1 MKQKIFTAAFIDTV
15 RNIFSDKGVLL
26 MLVIAP
32 VLYGF
37 FYPWP
42 YSTQAARRIPAA
54 IVDYDK
60 STLSQRIIRMAEASP
75 RLDVRVMPG
84 ENDAKTALWKGEI
97 GGYMVLPAGL
107 KNDVMMQRPARA
119 GVLAN
124 GSYLLV
130 SKEVQTGFAE
140 VVSTVSA
147 GIQIKR
153 LQAGGMTSEQA
164 LAAQNPIPFVMQ
176 VQYNPTQGY
185 GNYVV
190 PGVAVLIVQQLLMMG
205 SALLVGTWREQKRQY
220 ATMQAWA
227 GRIAA
232 LSVMGWLM
240 SLFYFG
246 WVFYIQDYGR
256 GQNIGGML
264 AFTLLFAPTVATLGC
279 LFGLWFQKRER
290 SLQLLM
296 FTSIPMFFL
305 SGYAWPAEL
314 LPLPLQWLRWLI
326 PSTAGIQASVRF
338 NQIGTPFADAAYLL
352 LVLSALLALFV
363 LVLWCYVGK
372 TRPQAAESVGDN
384 G

>member
-1 MKQKIFTAAFIDTV
+1 MQQKTFTNAFIDTI

-75 RLDVRVMPG
+75 RLRIEVLPS
-84 ENDAKTALWKGEI
+84 EHDAKMALWKGKI
-97 GGYMVLPAGL
+97 GGYMVLPSGL

-130 SKEVQTGFAE
+130 SKEIQTGFAE
-140 VVSTVSA
+140 VIGTISA

-164 LAAQNPIPFVMQ
+164 YAAQNPIPFVLQ

-220 ATMQAWA
+220 ATMRAWA
-227 GRIAA
+227 GRIFA

-246 WVFYIQDYGR
+246 WVFYIQDYAR

-264 AFTLLFAPTVATLGC
+264 AFTMLFAPTVATLGC

-305 SGYAWPAEL
+305 SGYAWPAES

-326 PSTAGIQASVRF
+326 PSTSGIQASVRF
-338 NQIGTPFADAAYLL
+338 NQIGTPFTEGAYLL
-352 LVLSALLALFV
+352 WILLGLLAVYWLI
-363 LVLWCYVGK
+363 LWWYVKYSG
-372 TRPQAAESVGDN
+372 TTFEP
-384 G
+384 